1 MSTVS
6 ELIRGYSLEVQDQV
20 IEWRRDFHRHP
31 EPGNYEF
38 RTAKTVAEILRKL
51 GVDEVLEGQCGGTGV
66 LGVIHGD
73 GEGPTV
79 ALRADMDALLM
90 QENTGLDFASTDTC
104 SYCGS
109 DMPVMHACGHDAH
122 MAMLLG
128 AAAVLVRLKAHLSG
142 KVLLV
147 FQPAEEGPP
156 PGFEGSYGAKK
167 YLEEE
172 LFRSMAPKAIF
183 GLHVDP
189 KAPIGSAGQIAYVA
203 GPNSMSCDVFTIRFH
218 GRSAHGSKP
227 WLAADTLIPAAQA
240 LLGIQAITTQNVNP
254 DVNPVV
260 LTCGQMSGGTR
271 FSTIAAES
279 FIAGNCRYT
288 DYSQRELLKSRIEEV
303 AKGCASAARVTA
315 EVQWGLHL
323 PCTNNNPELVEYVT
337 PHLKAVLGEDG
348 ICMDKSRAFNFPDDV
363 GYYALEI
370 PCLYGALSVAP
381 DQGEAEEV
389 PALHTDTLNINEAA
403 LVRGVMAH
411 SAFALSAGLF

>member
-6 ELIRGYSLEVQDQV
+6 QLISTYSREAEEQV
-20 IEWRRDFHRHP
+20 IQWRRDFHRHP

-38 RTAKTVAEILRKL
+38 RTAKTVADILRGL
-51 GVDEVLEGQCGGTGV
+51 GVDQVLEGQCGGTGV
-66 LGVIHGD
+66 LGVIRGD
-73 GEGPTV
+73 REGPTV

-90 QENTGLDFASTDTC
+90 QENSGLPFASTDTC
-104 SYCGS
+104 SYCGR
-109 DMPVMHACGHDAH
+109 DLPVMHACGHDAH

-128 AAAVLVRLKAHLSG
+128 AAAVLVRLRSHLAG
-142 KVLLV
+142 QVLLV

-156 PGFEGSYGAKK
+156 PGFQGSYGAKR
-167 YLEEE
+167 YLAEEV
-172 LFRSMAPKAIF
+172 FRSLMPKAIF
-183 GLHVDP
+183 GLHIDP

-227 WLAADTLIPAAQA
+227 WLAADTLIPTAQT
-240 LLGIQAITTQNVNP
+240 LLSIQAITTQNVNP

-271 FSTIAAES
+271 FSTIADES
-279 FIAGNCRYT
+279 FLAGNCRYT
-288 DYSQRELLKSRIEEV
+288 DYSQRALLKSRIEEV
-303 AKGCASAARVTA
+303 AKGCAAAARVTA
-315 EVQWGLHL
+315 EVEWGLHL
-323 PCTNNNPELVEYVT
+323 PCTNNGPELVKRIT
-337 PHLKAVLGEDG
+337 PQLKEVLGEEG
-348 ICMDKSRAFNFPDDV
+348 ICLDKARAFNFPDDV

-381 DQGEAEEV
+381 DQGMPEDV
-389 PALHTDTLNINEAA
+389 PALHTDTLNLNEAA

-411 SAFALSAGLF
+411 CTFALSAGQA